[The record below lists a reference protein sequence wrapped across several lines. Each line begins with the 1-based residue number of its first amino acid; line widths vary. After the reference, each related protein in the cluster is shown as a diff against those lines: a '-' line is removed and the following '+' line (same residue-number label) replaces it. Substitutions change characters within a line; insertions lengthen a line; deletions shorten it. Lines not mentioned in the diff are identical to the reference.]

1 MILSLKDGQMKISIE
16 FVATDEKPITVEEVL
31 IGAYD
36 IISRAFSQEEVI
48 RAYYGTDPDT
58 MDLRENPEYPA
69 QVQRIL
75 ERDTLAGELSDAD
88 QLARHD
94 R

>member
-1 MILSLKDGQMKISIE
+1 MILSLKDGQMTISIE
-16 FVATDEKPITVEEVL
+16 FVATDEKPIAVEEVL

-48 RAYYGTDPDT
+48 RAYYRTDPDT
-58 MDLRENPEYPA
+58 MDLRPNPEYPA

-75 ERDTLAGELSDAD
+75 KRNTLAG
-88 QLARHD
+88 
-94 R
+94 

>member
-1 MILSLKDGQMKISIE
+1 MKLSLNEGQMTISMD
-16 FVATDEKPITVEEVL
+16 FAATDEKPITVEEVL

-58 MDLRENPEYPA
+58 MDLRPNPEYPA
-69 QVQRIL
+69 QEQKIL
-75 ERDTLAGELSDAD
+75 EGSALVSHLSNAD
-88 QLARHD
+88 
-94 R
+94 

>member
-1 MILSLKDGQMKISIE
+1 MTISID
-16 FVATDEKPITVEEVL
+16 FGSSDENQITAEEVL

-48 RAYYGTDPDT
+48 RAYYRTDPDT
-58 MDLRENPEYPA
+58 MDMRPNPEYPA

-75 ERDTLAGELSDAD
+75 ERDTLADHLSNAD

-94 R
+94 L